1 MADAPDLGSGG
12 ATCESSSLSF
22 RTQLI
27 TRYLAVNGLLEPRL
41 ERTITTLQGCSR
53 EVRISLQQTELKPH
67 YEEAYVKAQ
76 AGITLPGFRKGKVP
90 IAMIKQR
97 FGRDIENE
105 ALETIADAEFRSFA
119 RSESQR
125 VVGNPALTDIQ
136 KSADGVSFTIR
147 YDVMPDFELGS
158 YRGLSVNRPVKQ
170 VTEEDV
176 QREVDRICM
185 RAATFEPAEQID
197 GTLYVVGMTMHE
209 LDRETSMPIIGAEG
223 KESRVFLEDDSVD
236 MHLRSSLA
244 NCKVGDTFSYVG
256 ETADENA
263 QPPSYRV
270 TVNDV
275 QRVVPAEFTNEF
287 VEMITSNQMHTTE
300 ELRSDIERQITEYFE
315 EATQRAVEN
324 QLIDQLVQAH
334 EFDLP
339 EPLVHAVIHRLFD
352 DFKKRNEGAPGIE
365 KLTAHD
371 VEHELRG
378 SAERIVRW
386 ELIRERIV
394 DAEQMSLTDE
404 DLDAAG
410 SRFGIP
416 ADQLRML
423 LRQNES
429 VEEQLLAEKAVR
441 TLIDYAIVTDVN
453 ADDIEA

>member
-1 MADAPDLGSGG
+1 M
-12 ATCESSSLSF
+12 
-22 RTQLI
+22 
-27 TRYLAVNGLLEPRL
+27 

-119 RSESQR
+119 RAESQR
-125 VVGNPALTDIQ
+125 VVGNPSLTDIQ

-147 YDVMPDFELGS
+147 YDIMPDFELGS
-158 YRGLSVNRPVKQ
+158 YRGLPVNRPIKQ

-197 GTLYVVGMTMHE
+197 GTLYIVGMTMHE

-223 KESRVFLEDDSVD
+223 KESRVFLEDDQVD

-244 NCKVGDTFSYVG
+244 NCKVGDTFSYAG

-270 TVNDV
+270 TVNDI

-315 EATQRAVEN
+315 DATQRAVEN

-365 KLTAHD
+365 NLTAHS
-371 VEHELRG
+371 VEHELRP

-423 LRQNES
+423 
-429 VEEQLLAEKAVR
+429 
-441 TLIDYAIVTDVN
+441 
-453 ADDIEA
+453 

>member
-1 MADAPDLGSGG
+1 
-12 ATCESSSLSF
+12 
-22 RTQLI
+22 
-27 TRYLAVNGLLEPRL
+27 LAVNGLLEPRL

-53 EVRISLQQTELKPH
+53 EVRISLQQNELKPH

-119 RSESQR
+119 RAESQR

-136 KSADGVSFTIR
+136 KSSDGVAFTIR
-147 YDVMPDFELGS
+147 YDIMPDFELGS
-158 YRGLSVNRPVKQ
+158 YRGLSVNRPIKNV
-170 VTEEDV
+170 VDEDV
-176 QREVDRICM
+176 QREIDRICM

-197 GTLYVVGMTMHE
+197 GTQFVVGLTMHE

-256 ETADENA
+256 ETSDETA

-270 TVNDV
+270 TVNDIM
-275 QRVVPAEFTNEF
+275 RVVPAEFTNEF
-287 VEMITSNQMHTTE
+287 VEMVTSNQMHSTE
-300 ELRSDIERQITEYFE
+300 ELSSDIERQLREYFD
-315 EATQRAVEN
+315 EASRRAVEN

-339 EPLVHAVIHRLFD
+339 EPLVHSVIHRLFD

-365 KLTAHD
+365 TLTAHS
-371 VEHELRG
+371 VEHELRP

-394 DAEQMSLTDE
+394 DAEQMALTDE
-404 DLDAAG
+404 DLEDAG

-429 VEEQLLAEKAVR
+429 VEDQLLAEKAVR
-441 TLIDYAIVTDVN
+441 TLIDYAIITDVN

>member
-1 MADAPDLGSGG
+1 M
-12 ATCESSSLSF
+12 
-22 RTQLI
+22 
-27 TRYLAVNGLLEPRL
+27 

-53 EVRISLQQTELKPH
+53 EVRLSLQQSELKSH
-67 YEEAYVKAQ
+67 YEEAYVRAQ

-105 ALETIADAEFRSFA
+105 ALETIADSEFRSFA
-119 RSESQR
+119 RAESQR
-125 VVGNPALTDIQ
+125 VVGNPSLTDIQ

-147 YDVMPDFELGS
+147 YDVMPDIQLGT
-158 YRGLSVNRPVKQ
+158 YRGLSVNRPIKL
-170 VTEEDV
+170 VTEDDV

-197 GTLYVVGMTMHE
+197 GTLFVVGMTMHE

-223 KESRVFLEDDSVD
+223 KESRVFLEDDQVD

-244 NCKVGDTFSYVG
+244 NRKVGDTFSYVG

-263 QPPSYRV
+263 QPPSFRV
-270 TVNDV
+270 TVNDI

-300 ELRSDIERQITEYFE
+300 ELRSDIERQIKEYFE
-315 EATQRAVEN
+315 DATQRAVEN

-339 EPLVHAVIHRLFD
+339 EPLVHSVIHRLFD

-394 DAEQMSLTDE
+394 EAEQMTLTDE

-429 VEEQLLAEKAVR
+429 VEDQLLAEKAVR
-441 TLIDYAIVTDVN
+441 TLIDYAIITDVN

>member
-1 MADAPDLGSGG
+1 M
-12 ATCESSSLSF
+12 
-22 RTQLI
+22 
-27 TRYLAVNGLLEPRL
+27 

-119 RSESQR
+119 RAESQR
-125 VVGNPALTDIQ
+125 VVGNPSLTDIQ

-147 YDVMPDFELGS
+147 YDIMPDFELGS
-158 YRGLSVNRPVKQ
+158 YRGLPVNRPIKQ

-197 GTLYVVGMTMHE
+197 GTLYIVGMTMHE

-223 KESRVFLEDDSVD
+223 KESRVFLEDDQVD

-244 NCKVGDTFSYVG
+244 NCKVGDTFSYAG

-270 TVNDV
+270 TVNDI

-365 KLTAHD
+365 NLTAHS
-371 VEHELRG
+371 VEHELRP

-441 TLIDYAIVTDVN
+441 TLIDYAIITDVN